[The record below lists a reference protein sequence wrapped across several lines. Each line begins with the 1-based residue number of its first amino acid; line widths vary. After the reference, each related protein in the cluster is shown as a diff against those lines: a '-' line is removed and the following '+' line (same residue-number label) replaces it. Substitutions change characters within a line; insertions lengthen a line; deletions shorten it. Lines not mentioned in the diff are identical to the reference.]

1 MAVETRIP
9 ETTAS
14 RNTLKAS
21 KQMACGSQSGAL
33 KRQVA
38 ASVPNSTKALT
49 TKLPATKPSE
59 SVVEKNGPPCGKT
72 ALNRKATLRIK
83 DVPCI
88 DVQEASNKS
97 LGSIEQ
103 NESKHV
109 SDLEEP
115 SLPEIEMQYK
125 DLDVID
131 SSLQAVSW
139 FPVGDVELDEFWEL
153 KADHNPKSGLTIQ
166 SLTSGDPIPLIVNE
180 INGSSSE
187 LEGAVCREFL
197 VNQRHHKEK
206 QLERGICVV
215 EQEISLKE
223 PDVIKGLEMKNGLH
237 EYDESAQASSNV
249 TSEGI
254 TDRTKQDFQLTKPSG
269 KLVCHEGYVFDVF
282 RGWRTKNVVI
292 PSVLVMITVW
302 FCVENTSG
310 DVLGIL
316 PPT

>member
-1 MAVETRIP
+1 MIFLLI
-9 ETTAS
+9 
-14 RNTLKAS
+14 TL
-21 KQMACGSQSGAL
+21 Q
-33 KRQVA
+33 
-38 ASVPNSTKALT
+38 
-49 TKLPATKPSE
+49 
-59 SVVEKNGPPCGKT
+59 
-72 ALNRKATLRIK
+72 ATLRIK

-88 DVQEASNKS
+88 DVQVPRSTSFSEAVRTDSEASNKS

>member
-72 ALNRKATLRIK
+72 ALNRK
-83 DVPCI
+83 
-88 DVQEASNKS
+88 EASNKS